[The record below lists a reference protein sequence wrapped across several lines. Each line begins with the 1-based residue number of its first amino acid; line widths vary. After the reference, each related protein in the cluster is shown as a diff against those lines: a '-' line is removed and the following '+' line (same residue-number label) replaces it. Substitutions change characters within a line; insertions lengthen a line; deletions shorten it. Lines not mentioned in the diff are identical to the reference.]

1 MLKRTSRAPFVS
13 AALATMLA
21 LLWDP
26 SSATAQTIPSD
37 AQTTCT
43 VTPTD
48 FAGWFE
54 TGTPAVNGVVKPAD
68 SLNFPDQPNCSFYQW
83 AEQMFLWLTSPA
95 PATYCGGGAHV
106 FDSPAFFDVSPPD
119 ASGNRTLITHT
130 CSPLG
135 GVNRFLNVRS
145 AQVGGHGLPVIF
157 DRAGRML
164 EVETPL
170 TGPTGKPVVF
180 SSSGVSVEVQG
191 VTLSNEGKA
200 IFLDRAGKPILG
212 ARPILHTPFPPELIK
227 KAPIVQQFMIGGRP
241 IFIDPFGNVVEIEQG
256 QAGTGGVLMAQT
268 GSLVYY
274 AITVNDV
281 YAYFL
286 TGLKDHAITPTAP
299 TAQQPL
305 GQFPT
310 TPADLAQITALAGVH
325 GVTFPDPNA
334 LAVEI
339 KTAWVETSSLP
350 DPGNYVTM
358 TATVPTYNT
367 SNPNQWTP
375 SGTKTV
381 QLALVGMHVVGSTG
395 THGSASGPGH
405 PELIWATF
413 EHLGNTPL
421 ATYTYNSTAGQKTVN
436 RSTAG
441 TWLFAKSNSNGPFN
455 CMHMIESGGN
465 IVPFNPGAPCPA
477 GSFTASDTLRQKA
490 WGAASDVSPNPI
502 DGSAT
507 ASNTE
512 IISINNSVR
521 GMVPAGDVRANYYTP
536 GATWTILG
544 GSPSFANPPSPGNQV
559 GTSLLAGSTME
570 TYQQGTDTTAA
581 SGGSNCFSCHFDLHG
596 PSALGRATIDV
607 SHIFSFLQPLSFAQ
621 LSVRVSKR
629 TGPPGKHTILVTVTN
644 SGTGAAVAGA
654 KVNVSDPDNSGIKAT
669 GVTSS
674 VGTVTLTYA
683 GCFEVFGPPE
693 VPKPVRV
700 SVPCD
705 GDVVASGFTPVTFDA
720 P

>member
-13 AALATMLA
+13 AALTTMLA

-268 GSLVYY
+268 GSLV
-274 AITVNDV
+274 
-281 YAYFL
+281 
-286 TGLKDHAITPTAP
+286 
-299 TAQQPL
+299 
-305 GQFPT
+305 
-310 TPADLAQITALAGVH
+310 
-325 GVTFPDPNA
+325 
-334 LAVEI
+334 
-339 KTAWVETSSLP
+339 
-350 DPGNYVTM
+350 
-358 TATVPTYNT
+358 
-367 SNPNQWTP
+367 
-375 SGTKTV
+375 
-381 QLALVGMHVVGSTG
+381 
-395 THGSASGPGH
+395 
-405 PELIWATF
+405 
-413 EHLGNTPL
+413 
-421 ATYTYNSTAGQKTVN
+421 
-436 RSTAG
+436 
-441 TWLFAKSNSNGPFN
+441 
-455 CMHMIESGGN
+455 
-465 IVPFNPGAPCPA
+465 
-477 GSFTASDTLRQKA
+477 
-490 WGAASDVSPNPI
+490 
-502 DGSAT
+502 
-507 ASNTE
+507 
-512 IISINNSVR
+512 
-521 GMVPAGDVRANYYTP
+521 
-536 GATWTILG
+536 
-544 GSPSFANPPSPGNQV
+544 
-559 GTSLLAGSTME
+559 
-570 TYQQGTDTTAA
+570 
-581 SGGSNCFSCHFDLHG
+581 
-596 PSALGRATIDV
+596 
-607 SHIFSFLQPLSFAQ
+607 
-621 LSVRVSKR
+621 
-629 TGPPGKHTILVTVTN
+629 
-644 SGTGAAVAGA
+644 
-654 KVNVSDPDNSGIKAT
+654 
-669 GVTSS
+669 
-674 VGTVTLTYA
+674 
-683 GCFEVFGPPE
+683 
-693 VPKPVRV
+693 
-700 SVPCD
+700 
-705 GDVVASGFTPVTFDA
+705 
-720 P
+720 